1 MSRLSFVKIR
11 QIFPRPVVLVDKM
24 DHKTIYLNYITS
36 GNVQRAMLPIVM
48 PDDRSAIE
56 AALASLAAGETVEHL
71 QGALIKNTLELEYL
85 WVTENLARELSQRTD
100 IEVVGPTAPLI
111 FREGNLVL
119 EDDH

>member
-56 AALASLAAGETVEHL
+56 AALASLVAGETVEHL
-71 QGALIKNTLELEYL
+71 QG
-85 WVTENLARELSQRTD
+85 
-100 IEVVGPTAPLI
+100 P
-111 FREGNLVL
+111 
-119 EDDH
+119 